1 MRVLKNYLYSVG
13 YQVLN
18 MILPLI
24 TGPYVA
30 RVLGPKGVGIN
41 TYTGAVTQYFVLF
54 AGLGIALYGN
64 RQIAYVKGDPHQLS
78 ITFWEIQFI
87 KTITTVCA
95 FVAFSIYLIF
105 VKEYK
110 FYLLLQSAY
119 ILATGFDI
127 SWLYEGVEDFKKT
140 FTRNTLVR
148 IVSLVLILTLV
159 HKQSD
164 VWVYIVILAASNLG
178 GYVALWPTLRR
189 LLVPIKLS
197 ELHPRK
203 HLKGTLILFVPY
215 MTLNIYPII
224 NKTLLKHFLGV
235 DASGYFEKSDVMI
248 RMALTVV
255 TSVSAVLLPHT
266 SKAFADGKV
275 SLIKKLLKTSFGYVS
290 MMAFPIALGMAA
302 IAPKFGVFF
311 YGEGFAPVGPAMMI
325 ESSAIIFMGWSSITG
340 NQYLIPT
347 MQSKHYTHSCRL
359 CSVLTIVLAVPLIII
374 LGLNGAAFATL
385 SAEAFIAI
393 SQLIMISGQVD
404 YSTWL
409 MDIIKYC
416 VAAIIMFCFV
426 FFASSMLTMTIL
438 TLVLE
443 IMLGAIIYLVCL
455 FLMKPATNKQL
466 KRAAFSIIN
475 RVRS

>member
-1 MRVLKNYLYSVG
+1 
-13 YQVLN
+13 

-30 RVLGPKGVGIN
+30 RVLGPEGVGIN
-41 TYTGAVTQYFVLF
+41 TYTGAVAQYFVLF

-64 RQIAYVKGDPHQLS
+64 RQIAYVKDDPHQLS
-78 ITFWEIQFI
+78 ITFWEIQII
-87 KTITTVCA
+87 KIITTVLA
-95 FVAFSIYLIF
+95 FAAFSFYLIF

-110 FYLLLQSAY
+110 FYLILQSAY
-119 ILATGFDI
+119 IIATGFDI

-148 IVSLVLILTLV
+148 IISLVLILTLV
-159 HKQSD
+159 HKPSD
-164 VWVYIVILAASNLG
+164 VWLYIVILAVSNLG

-189 LLVPIKLS
+189 LIVPIKFS
-197 ELHPRK
+197 ELHPGK
-203 HLKGTLILFVPY
+203 HLKGTLVLFVPY

-275 SLIKKLLKTSFGYVS
+275 TLIKKLLKTSFGYVS

-302 IAPKFGVFF
+302 IAPKFGMFF

-347 MQSKHYTHSCRL
+347 MQSKHYTHSVL
-359 CSVLTIVLAVPLIII
+359 LGSVLNIVLDVPLIII
-374 LGLNGAAFATL
+374 FGVNGAAFATL
-385 SAEAFIAI
+385 IAEAFIAI
-393 SQLIMISGQVD
+393 YQLIMISGQVD

-426 FFASSMLTMTIL
+426 FFASSILTMTIV

-443 IMLGAIIYLVCL
+443 IMLGAISYLVCL
-455 FLMKPATNKQL
+455 FLTKPSTNKQL

-475 RVRS
+475 RIRS